1 MWRHNTKK
9 KNVAHFMRS
18 CSICAASKSLNHL
31 RMGTESLSAIALQ
44 PFKSWAMDLIGS
56 LQKNV
61 LVSKVHCWS
70 ALGPG
75 ASGPPYYCTP
85 PVTVPAVLEG
95 LAVWL
100 HNKKKKRAVA
110 VPTIVFEVQSTQD
123 TIHVLLFFEVGKN
136 GNTWIVS
143 WVDCTSKTIVGTAT
157 ADKDI
162 SSEAIAFLTFR
173 KICCCFELPLNLT
186 MDNDVKFV
194 SSLWKSL

>member
-75 ASGPPYYCTP
+75 ASGPPYYCTSP
-85 PVTVPAVLEG
+85 ATVPAVLEG
-95 LAVWL
+95 VAEWL
-100 HNKKKKRAVA
+100 HNKQKKERWPSQQLSLKSNL
-110 VPTIVFEVQSTQD
+110 P
-123 TIHVLLFFEVGKN
+123 
-136 GNTWIVS
+136 
-143 WVDCTSKTIVGTAT
+143 KTR
-157 ADKDI
+157 
-162 SSEAIAFLTFR
+162 SM
-173 KICCCFELPLNLT
+173 CC
-186 MDNDVKFV
+186 
-194 SSLWKSL
+194 SSLRWGKMATHGSCLG